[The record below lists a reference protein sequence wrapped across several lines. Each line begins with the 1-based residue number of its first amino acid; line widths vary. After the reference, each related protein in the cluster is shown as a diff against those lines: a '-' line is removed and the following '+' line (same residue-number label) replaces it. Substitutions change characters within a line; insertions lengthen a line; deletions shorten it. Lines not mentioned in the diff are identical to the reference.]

1 MELRQLRYLVMLAEE
16 RHFTRAARRVG
27 IAQPALSQ
35 QISRLETEVGLMLVE
50 RTTRS
55 VTLTAAGETLVAGA
69 RHALR
74 VVEDTQSELEA
85 LRGVRA
91 GRIVLGVTRTP
102 GAVDVA
108 ATLADFHA
116 AYPSVELDVREELS
130 VDLLQMLA
138 ANELD
143 VALIADG
150 VPSPPATIEARIVAS
165 EPLVVIAA
173 PTHRFADRSAV
184 PFSDLDGERIV
195 GFRRGATIRRQMD
208 DRAALEGMQLRVAFE
223 TADAQRARA
232 LVAHGLAVGVLPT
245 SDARAPGPAVAEV
258 PLGGAPL
265 LHRTAVA
272 IRRDRHR
279 TPAVEAFIGVL
290 DGRHAGPGVPIS
302 PPGSRRRPAGS
313 GRPADRP
320 PPAGSGSPGRASRR

>member
-1 MELRQLRYLVMLAEE
+1 MELRQLRSLVLLAEE

-35 QISRLETEVGLMLVE
+35 QIARLEAEVGLKLVE

-55 VTLTAAGETLVAGA
+55 VTMTDAGETLVAGA
-69 RHALR
+69 RRALR
-74 VVEDTQSELEA
+74 AVEDARSELEA

-116 AYPSVELDVREELS
+116 AYPAVDLDVREELS

-138 ANELD
+138 ADELD

-150 VPSPPATIEARIVAS
+150 VPSPPATIGARVVAS
-165 EPLVVIAA
+165 EPLVVITGLA
-173 PTHRFADRSAV
+173 HRFAGRPTI
-184 PFSDLDGERIV
+184 PFSDLGGERIV

-208 DRAALEGMQLRVAFE
+208 ERAVAEGIRLRVAFE

-232 LVAHGLAVGVLPT
+232 LVAHGLAVGVLPL

-258 PLGGAPL
+258 RLGGAPL

-279 TPAVEAFIGVL
+279 TPAVEAFVRVL
-290 DGRHAGPGVPIS
+290 DGRHAGPGVPGPS
-302 PPGSRRRPAGS
+302 PGRPAGAGS
-313 GRPADRP
+313 GGRAAA
-320 PPAGSGSPGRASRR
+320 AGSGSPGRASRR